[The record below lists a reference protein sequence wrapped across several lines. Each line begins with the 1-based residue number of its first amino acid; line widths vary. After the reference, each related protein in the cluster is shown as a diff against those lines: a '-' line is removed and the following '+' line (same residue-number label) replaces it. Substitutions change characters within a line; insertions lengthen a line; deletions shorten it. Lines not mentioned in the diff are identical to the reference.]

1 MKSVGQGRLG
11 YSAEWTKPS
20 VPPTR
25 VFVWPSKPGQTNV
38 WVGDSS
44 SGLPSVNHGAVSKS
58 CCPNKPAQ
66 IETKKKTFKDFVR
79 LTFLPIEEFYQKQF
93 CWLMF
98 VAVFSL
104 INNSFFT
111 ELNLQKA
118 NKQLL
123 CFVLPSSQSFA
134 QSAVLISQRSEAE
147 MVLGAAWGRAGFK
160 TLYLALLSPRCNLGC
175 R

>member
-44 SGLPSVNHGAVSKS
+44 SGLPSVNHGAVSKAAVPTNWPKS
-58 CCPNKPAQ
+58 EK
-66 IETKKKTFKDFVR
+66 TKLLKTLWSLHFLVLKSFMKK
-79 LTFLPIEEFYQKQF
+79 LF
-93 CWLMF
+93 CWLVF

-104 INNSFFT
+104 MSNSFQ
-111 ELNLQKA
+111 NA

-123 CFVLPSSQSFA
+123 CFVLLSSQSFA
-134 QSAVLISQRSEAE
+134 QSALLINQRSEAE
-147 MVLGAAWGRAGFK
+147 MVLGTEWGRAGFK
-160 TLYLALLSPRCNLGC
+160 TLYLALLSPWCNLC
-175 R
+175 CS